1 VAGALCGLSMIEER
15 TALKE
20 WAVLVDAMARGD
32 IIAMIRKGGIRE
44 QRTGFSVRHDRFLLY
59 PTYFHEKLG
68 EVAPRLAPTLGT
80 AHARRPTEGTIRLEL
95 VADVVGLWSVDD
107 LDRLRAIEAE
117 HGLEWSAVESRFHYR
132 GKPGV
137 QVIAARVSR
146 LTSPVTLPESRRYV
160 GCVSWVELDTDV
172 DVEDAIAVVAAETL
186 AGRVATL
193 NEALGPM
200 ETVGARSHS
209 ERK

>member
-44 QRTGFSVRHDRFLLY
+44 QRAGFSVRHDRFLLY

-172 DVEDAIAVVAAETL
+172 DVEDAVAVVAAETL

>member
-44 QRTGFSVRHDRFLLY
+44 QRAGFSVRHDRFLLY